1 MGFSEDSLHIDRV
14 VCLLIN
20 YPRDVITGSL
30 PGFLMG
36 FKEKKKCSFRFNL
49 FYLYILYIILLKHK
63 CDRLIKVFSNLFYT
77 RLLNINN
84 NRHLCVLYKY
94 CNH

>member
-36 FKEKKKCSFRFNL
+36 FKEKNKNAHL
-49 FYLYILYIILLKHK
+49 
-63 CDRLIKVFSNLFYT
+63 DPFSLTGF
-77 RLLNINN
+77 
-84 NRHLCVLYKY
+84 K
-94 CNH
+94 